1 MATDALSTVAAT
13 RQKETDMATSAPTK
27 DLERVQAERT
37 RAAWE
42 LYRESLRD
50 LRGADYE
57 QAERARWDE
66 LRRELRAIER
76 DLAAPASS

>member
-1 MATDALSTVAAT
+1 
-13 RQKETDMATSAPTK
+13 MATSAPTT

-42 LYRESLRD
+42 HYRDSLRD
-50 LRGADYE
+50 LSGRDYDD
-57 QAERARWDE
+57 AERACWDE

-76 DLAAPASS
+76 DLAAPAPG